1 MMSDR
6 MNNKRADS
14 VSVGAMS
21 RAPRGPTVV
30 FDIGWV
36 LLHLTPGPMLNWL
49 SSAGVSHQG
58 LEDIWARIA
67 LEDHE
72 SGRLDGAGLLDN
84 LVRLAGDGQR
94 ELAQRY
100 WLDMFDYQHEMFA
113 LARRLRQRYRVFLL
127 SNVGDLHWAHLNE
140 RFRIADI
147 ADDMLPSFQAGIMKP
162 HAEIYRQAEQRF
174 DLDPAQTVFIDDR
187 ADNIEAVQRR
197 GWHGIVHR
205 TSSATIAELQRL
217 GYLTD

>member
-1 MMSDR
+1 MGR
-6 MNNKRADS
+6 KAREPA
-14 VSVGAMS
+14 
-21 RAPRGPTVV
+21 VV

-36 LLHLTPGPMLNWL
+36 LLHLTPAPMLDWL
-49 SSAGVSHQG
+49 SSRGVSHRG
-58 LEDIWARIA
+58 LEDVSARIG

-72 SGRLDGAGLLDN
+72 SGRLDGVGLLDN
-84 LVRLAGDGQR
+84 LARLAGDGAPEPAR
-94 ELAQRY
+94 RY
-100 WLDMFDYQHEMFA
+100 WLDMFDRQDDMFA

-127 SNVGDLHWAHLNE
+127 SNVGDLHWAHLHE
-140 RFRIADI
+140 QYRIADI

-162 HAEIYRQAEQRF
+162 HAEIYRQAERRF

-187 ADNIEAVQRR
+187 ADNVEAVQRR

-205 TSSATIAELQRL
+205 TSTATIAELQRL